1 MNLDSLNGR
10 WLQSDYHL
18 ASLSKLVQTSCNVG
32 NFSQLVTVPTRFQY
46 NIRTDSTA
54 RSCIDHVYCNTK
66 YRCSNISVTPFGDSD
81 HDLVGYIRLSKAPPS
96 PARTIR
102 KRSYKNF
109 KQEDFLKDLK
119 KVDWT
124 EVYQCDDVD
133 ISTSVFTR
141 KFVDVLNVHA
151 PWTIFQQRK
160 HFSPW
165 ITETTKDLIASR
177 DQLRTLAEDHVEAA
191 AAADC

>member
-1 MNLDSLNGR
+1 MEVVQELQDDLLQTVWLRGGFKNSRNIYFCHGYREHTSTLGSSIREQKNQLEKLLLQWEEASSHNQHSEPNEVQISCDMNLDSLKGR

-102 KRSYKNF
+102 KSYK
-109 KQEDFLKDLK
+109 
-119 KVDWT
+119 
-124 EVYQCDDVD
+124 
-133 ISTSVFTR
+133 R
-141 KFVDVLNVHA
+141 KRNIRA
-151 PWTIFQQRK
+151 PN
-160 HFSPW
+160 
-165 ITETTKDLIASR
+165 L
-177 DQLRTLAEDHVEAA
+177 
-191 AAADC
+191 